1 MANTATATATPP
13 IFGNIRADN
22 LRIGQITMFAKMS
35 SSLKLLVRAICD
47 HHNEQAGFA
56 WPSVERLAL
65 ICSTTTRTIRRQLNQ
80 LKNMGLL
87 VILNNIPGIK
97 TQGYVVREE
106 HLATLM
112 IDKLKPTAKSTLSDA
127 AAFVQQALS
136 SLDNTSPPIA
146 PAVPE
151 PLVAPIVEQPAM
163 IDQPPVAP
171 IEPEAALIVP
181 IVEPAVQAPM
191 VEQPPTA
198 PTVPLIA
205 PEAVPVVVPPAAAP
219 VAIVIDAEKLQAVN
233 AQRVANGKSAMLP
246 SDISRM
252 AQEATAAKI
261 TLMQAID
268 WVLERPTRNFFLA
281 SIYTSASSVPQSIE
295 IVAAAPVE
303 PPTPEQIAERQAARK
318 AKEEERAIQEAN
330 DRAKI
335 KAFLEEYKS
344 KQAAKQPP
352 PVMEKI
358 EVAGMVLSGPDWAMS
373 AIRDF
378 NAGKKTNLFR
388 METACSALGIS
399 YQTLRKTRNATATP
413 PVAQIT
419 PAVPVAPASA
429 EPAIADTKATKPVYL
444 MTEAEFEVA
453 REAALSDEKLPF

>member
-136 SLDNTSPPIA
+136 NLDNTSPPA

-151 PLVAPIVEQPAM
+151 SLVTLIVEQP
-163 IDQPPVAP
+163 PVEP

-181 IVEPAVQAPM
+181 IVEPVVQAPI

-295 IVAAAPVE
+295 IVAAVPVE

-388 METACSALGIS
+388 MEAACSVLGIS

>member
-151 PLVAPIVEQPAM
+151 PPVASIVEHPVI

-181 IVEPAVQAPM
+181 IVEPAVQAPI

-198 PTVPLIA
+198 PTVLHIE
-205 PEAVPVVVPPAAAP
+205 PEAAPVVVPPAAPP

-261 TLMQAID
+261 TLMQAVD
-268 WVLERPTRNFFLA
+268 WVLERPTRNFFRA
-281 SIYTSASSVPQSIE
+281 SFYTSASAPQPIE
-295 IVAAAPVE
+295 IVAAVPVE

-318 AKEEERAIQEAN
+318 AQEEERAIQEAN
-330 DRAKI
+330 DRAKV
-335 KAFLEEYKS
+335 KAFMEEYKS
-344 KQAAKQPP
+344 KQAAEPCP
-352 PVMEKI
+352 TGMEKI

-388 METACSALGIS
+388 MEAACSVLGIS
-399 YQTLRKTRNATATP
+399 YQTLRKARNATPHPA
-413 PVAQIT
+413 AKIA
-419 PAVPVAPASA
+419 PAVPAAPASI

-444 MTEAEFEVA
+444 MTEAEFEAA
-453 REAALSDEKLPF
+453 REAALSDEEVPF